1 VSTSDAAAELG
12 LHDPVA
18 RRVGTTAYQV
28 GARGSEWAATLQL
41 AQPVRRAPAASGSSP
56 GVEADR
62 HHIRVISKRGG

>member
-41 AQPVRRAPAASGSSP
+41 AQPVRRGAG
-56 GVEADR
+56 GVWVVTR
-62 HHIRVISKRGG
+62 R